1 MKKLGFLLAA
11 VVTSALT
18 LTACGG
24 GGSATPIVATT
35 DANAQIDA
43 STGVTVTSS
52 VLDQPFTFDNGVP
65 EFGTVTPTTVTFK
78 QRTASMPSDPA
89 VPDENPAFTIT
100 AGGNSAQ
107 GLMEFGSC
115 KFHVQVST
123 FPTGHPLAAGNVVTI
138 ANCGLTA
145 SVKGTPADGNGRAHN
160 VVLFLNAARSE
171 AVVLVVIVTPDGRV
185 IINGVIVVKIDVGPL
200 TGT

>member
-1 MKKLGFLLAA
+1 MKKLVFLLAA

-24 GGSATPIVATT
+24 GGSATPIVAKT

-43 STGVTVTSS
+43 STGVEITSA
-52 VLDQPFTFDNGVP
+52 VLDKPFTFDNGVP

-78 QRTASMPSDPA
+78 QRTAAMPSDPA
-89 VPDENPAFTIT
+89 VPAENPAFTIT

-123 FPTGHPLAAGNVVTI
+123 FPAGHPLAAGNVVTV
-138 ANCGLTA
+138 ASCGLTA

-185 IINGVIVVKIDVGPL
+185 IVNGVIVVKIDVGPL